1 MDVWSSYRM
10 LSRNHGRRLLLIRF
24 YCNPPPNLPRG
35 PHSQPCGIQAFR
47 STLPPQNEAVLVFSI
62 PINFSSHVNKY
73 EPRSLAIKY
82 PTSQAETSH
91 AGTSDNSFL
100 PIEIQQYHP
109 FPCISQK
116 RSCINLACIKF
127 VYLLYIINP

>member
-24 YCNPPPNLPRG
+24 YSNPPPNLPRG

-73 EPRSLAIKY
+73 EPRSLGINY
-82 PTSQAETSH
+82 PTSQAGTSQAGTTQAGTSH

-100 PIEIQQYHP
+100 PIELQQYHP

-116 RSCINLACIKF
+116 RKLI
-127 VYLLYIINP
+127 